1 MEIFL
6 ILVLLF
12 LFVIAFPFLFE
23 VRFYVNVFENFGM
36 VTLKFCGIRVY
47 FAKLKIKGKNI
58 VIKTSRKRTSK
69 EIEISTEK
77 KSGKTSAA
85 LEMLETNELLQK
97 QKKIFIELLA
107 KTETAE

>member
-1 MEIFL
+1 MQ
-6 ILVLLF
+6 LLRKG
-12 LFVIAFPFLFE
+12 FPFILSFTRKVESSDCESGSIADRKTLLTSNAENPGAVFDMFIKE
-23 VRFYVNVFENFGM
+23 VS
-36 VTLKFCGIRVY
+36 GIEV
-47 FAKLKIKGKNI
+47 
-58 VIKTSRKRTSK
+58 
-69 EIEISTEK
+69 EISTEK